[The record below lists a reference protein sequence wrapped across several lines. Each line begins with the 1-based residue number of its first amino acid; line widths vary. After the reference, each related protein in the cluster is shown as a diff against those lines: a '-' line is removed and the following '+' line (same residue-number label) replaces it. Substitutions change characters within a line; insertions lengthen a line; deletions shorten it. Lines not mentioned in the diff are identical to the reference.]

1 MNNAGVV
8 QGKLILDLTPEDIKQ
23 YASSSYAYASSHSH
37 FRTFGVNTLAHFWT
51 LKAFLPEM
59 IKNKAGHIVQI
70 VYMFFFAL
78 YSLSTDH
85 GCVYHGY
92 GWGSSNV
99 YVIRQ

>member
-1 MNNAGVV
+1 MFMPH
-8 QGKLILDLTPEDIKQ
+8 LTL
-23 YASSSYAYASSHSH
+23 H

-70 VYMFFFAL
+70 VYLFFFAL

-85 GCVYHGY
+85 GCVYNGHGR
-92 GWGSSNV
+92 GSSNV
-99 YVIRQ
+99 YVMRRSLETKN